1 MNQSLTFQPL
11 LFGGDINVYSVARAF
26 HEAYGVRSVAFGKY
40 PSFPCHGSA
49 VIDYRVCPDNESDE
63 AFLRNARAVAEAAA
77 LPLKMTC
84 ADERLCGEL
93 EGRIDPLFPLA
104 IQKLYYMLEN
114 D

>member
-1 MNQSLTFQPL
+1 MN
-11 LFGGDINVYSVARAF
+11 GI
-26 HEAYGVRSVAFGKY
+26 
-40 PSFPCHGSA
+40 
-49 VIDYRVCPDNESDE
+49 NESLYEIIAHANVPRTLSELAD
-63 AFLRNARAVAEAAA
+63 LSGMDYARAVAEAAG